1 MVESIGVLVLRRGLA
16 RSWLWAGLLIAV
28 SVFGSNRNGFFQL
41 TLVLLIGFLVGNEIR
56 FLPTGKFLERSLSLD
71 SLDERQLLVFM
82 FLRLIHLL
90 LLVPVHFHVIVVQML
105 MGIMG
110 VNMIMVMM
118 VIMIVPMA
126 VMMMVMMRVGQQTAQ
141 ASPQQS
147 MWWLR

>member
-28 SVFGSNRNGFFQL
+28 SVFRSNRNGFFQL
-41 TLVLLIGFLVGNEIR
+41 TLMLLIGFLVGNEIR
-56 FLPTGKFLERSLSLD
+56 FLPTGKFLERSLPVD
-71 SLDERQLLVFM
+71 SPDERQLLVFM

-110 VNMIMVMM
+110 VNMIMMM

>member
-28 SVFGSNRNGFFQL
+28 SVFRSNRNHFFLL
-41 TLVLLIGFLVGNEIR
+41 TLLLMGFLVGNKIR
-56 FLPTGKFLERSLSLD
+56 YLPTGKFLKRSLPVD
-71 SLDERQLLVFM
+71 SPDEWQLLVFM

-90 LLVPVHFHVIVVQML
+90 LLLVPVHFHVIMMQML
-105 MGIMG
+105 MGIVG

-126 VMMMVMMRVGQQTAQ
+126 VMMMVVMGMRQQTTQ

-147 MWWLR
+147 MWRLR